1 MSSRIHS
8 SCPYSSLTYSNS
20 GEQMPQDGTDAARDL
35 PDYAKPQRWM
45 VLSEQEFRGLD
56 LLTPNS
62 RPRRSAIHRLVRR
75 SNGSFYPQLGKEE
88 RCLPI

>member
-8 SCPYSSLTYSNS
+8 PCPYSSLTYSNS

-56 LLTPNS
+56 LLTPNF
-62 RPRRSAIHRLVRR
+62 RPRRPAIHRLVAE
-75 SNGSFYPQLGKEE
+75 SGASLSTQTGKEE
-88 RCLPI
+88 ICLHT